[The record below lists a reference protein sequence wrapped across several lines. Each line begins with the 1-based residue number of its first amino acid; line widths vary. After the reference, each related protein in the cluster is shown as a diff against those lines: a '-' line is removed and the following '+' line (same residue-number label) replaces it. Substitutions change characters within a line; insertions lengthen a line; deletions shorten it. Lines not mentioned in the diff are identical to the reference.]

1 VHPHLDA
8 LVGPLDP
15 TEPVDEV
22 HVPRRAPELPVRRR
36 LQSHPLLHRDDV
48 PDRLVLGRTQ
58 CRDVDLPRRVR
69 RTRRQQGRRAEQAS
83 DVVGPERRF
92 GAGRH
97 AGRLASRRRD
107 HRPPWWAGRALV
119 QAGGMDEDLRHRITE
134 LVDEEHHLER
144 AHIGRRL
151 SDDERARLDALG
163 VELDRT
169 WDLLRR
175 REARRR
181 AGQDPDT
188 EQERTTAVVE
198 GYQQ

>member
-1 VHPHLDA
+1 
-8 LVGPLDP
+8 
-15 TEPVDEV
+15 
-22 HVPRRAPELPVRRR
+22 
-36 LQSHPLLHRDDV
+36 
-48 PDRLVLGRTQ
+48 
-58 CRDVDLPRRVR
+58 
-69 RTRRQQGRRAEQAS
+69 
-83 DVVGPERRF
+83 
-92 GAGRH
+92 
-97 AGRLASRRRD
+97 
-107 HRPPWWAGRALV
+107 
-119 QAGGMDEDLRHRITE
+119 MDEDLRHRITE

-151 SDDERARLDALG
+151 SNDERARLDALG

>member
-1 VHPHLDA
+1 
-8 LVGPLDP
+8 
-15 TEPVDEV
+15 
-22 HVPRRAPELPVRRR
+22 
-36 LQSHPLLHRDDV
+36 
-48 PDRLVLGRTQ
+48 
-58 CRDVDLPRRVR
+58 
-69 RTRRQQGRRAEQAS
+69 
-83 DVVGPERRF
+83 
-92 GAGRH
+92 
-97 AGRLASRRRD
+97 
-107 HRPPWWAGRALV
+107 
-119 QAGGMDEDLRHRITE
+119 MDEDLRHHITE

-188 EQERTTAVVE
+188 EQERTTSVVE

>member
-1 VHPHLDA
+1 
-8 LVGPLDP
+8 
-15 TEPVDEV
+15 
-22 HVPRRAPELPVRRR
+22 
-36 LQSHPLLHRDDV
+36 
-48 PDRLVLGRTQ
+48 
-58 CRDVDLPRRVR
+58 
-69 RTRRQQGRRAEQAS
+69 
-83 DVVGPERRF
+83 
-92 GAGRH
+92 
-97 AGRLASRRRD
+97 
-107 HRPPWWAGRALV
+107 
-119 QAGGMDEDLRHRITE
+119 MDEDLRHRITE

-144 AHIGRRL
+144 AHSGRRL

-188 EQERTTAVVE
+188 EQERTTSVVE

>member
-1 VHPHLDA
+1 
-8 LVGPLDP
+8 
-15 TEPVDEV
+15 
-22 HVPRRAPELPVRRR
+22 
-36 LQSHPLLHRDDV
+36 
-48 PDRLVLGRTQ
+48 
-58 CRDVDLPRRVR
+58 
-69 RTRRQQGRRAEQAS
+69 
-83 DVVGPERRF
+83 
-92 GAGRH
+92 
-97 AGRLASRRRD
+97 
-107 HRPPWWAGRALV
+107 
-119 QAGGMDEDLRHRITE
+119 MDEDLRHRITE

-144 AHIGRRL
+144 THIGRRL

>member
-1 VHPHLDA
+1 
-8 LVGPLDP
+8 
-15 TEPVDEV
+15 
-22 HVPRRAPELPVRRR
+22 
-36 LQSHPLLHRDDV
+36 
-48 PDRLVLGRTQ
+48 
-58 CRDVDLPRRVR
+58 
-69 RTRRQQGRRAEQAS
+69 
-83 DVVGPERRF
+83 
-92 GAGRH
+92 
-97 AGRLASRRRD
+97 
-107 HRPPWWAGRALV
+107 
-119 QAGGMDEDLRHRITE
+119 MDEDLRHRITE

-144 AHIGRRL
+144 AHVGRRL

-163 VELDRT
+163 VELART